1 MSGQIQGLKNLA
13 HLVKLNPEIP
23 IVAIG
28 GINLER
34 APKVLE
40 TGVKSIAVVTAIT
53 NADKPEQAVNEFM
66 ALFEQS

>member
-1 MSGQIQGLKNLA
+1 
-13 HLVKLNPEIP
+13 VKLNPEIP